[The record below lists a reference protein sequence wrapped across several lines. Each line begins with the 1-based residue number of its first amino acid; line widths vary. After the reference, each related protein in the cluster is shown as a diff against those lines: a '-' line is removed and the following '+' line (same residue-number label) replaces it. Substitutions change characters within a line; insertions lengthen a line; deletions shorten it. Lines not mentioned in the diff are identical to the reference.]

1 MHVFYIL
8 FYVFYILLYIFSM
21 KFIDFIEKR
30 QLWTFKKMGVVFWRK
45 KRPCGNTAR
54 STQLFLQKNDM
65 FTKNGVL

>member
-1 MHVFYIL
+1 
-8 FYVFYILLYIFSM
+8 M

-54 STQLFLQKNDM
+54 STQLFYKKNVIYLHKII
-65 FTKNGVL
+65 FITKNGVL